1 MADVVAGRSSPSTVS
16 RPFLRFLLPAV
27 AGVIVIAVWY
37 AVHFYLDEEMR
48 FLLPTPG
55 SIIEAFQEHHE
66 AMGRAA
72 WNTSKGALIGF
83 GLAIVVSSTFSI
95 LLSLSPLVRASI
107 YPYLMAL
114 QMTPLPVLAPIC
126 VIWVGAGLK
135 SVSLLTFVIA
145 FFPLVVNT
153 TQGLISTD
161 RNLVELFRLYRA
173 SWPQQLFLLRVP
185 AALPYFFTGLRIA
198 ATLAPIGAVVADM
211 NAGSSAG
218 DGGGLG
224 FQAVIY
230 SAQAKYPAL
239 FATAAITCVL
249 GFILNAAVIALAG
262 LALRQWH
269 DSYERTDR

>member
-1 MADVVAGRSSPSTVS
+1 VFRVS
-16 RPFLRFLLPAV
+16 RSILKIILPAV
-27 AGVIVIAVWY
+27 AGALVIALWY
-37 AVHFYLDEEMR
+37 AIHFSLAHDMR

-55 SIIEAFQEHHE
+55 AIVDAFFEHRE
-66 AMGRAA
+66 PMLTAA
-72 WNTSKGALIGF
+72 WNTSKGALAGF
-83 GLAIVVSSTFSI
+83 GLAIVVSFTI
-95 LLSLSPLVRASI
+95 ALLLSLSPVVRTSI

-126 VIWVGAGLK
+126 VIWVGAGLR

-173 SWPQQLFLLRVP
+173 NWAQQLFLLRVP

-249 GFILNAAVIALAG
+249 GFILNAAVLIVAW
-262 LALRQWH
+262 LALRDWH
-269 DSYERTDR
+269 DSYERSDT